1 MPNTR
6 GLTPADYVRARRLLM
21 RRDPVLGTIIK
32 AVGRCGLVD
41 AQRED
46 PFRALVETLVG
57 QQLSM
62 KAAATIFRRFLGL
75 FPEGGFPV
83 PTAIAR
89 VSDAD
94 LRGVGFSRQK
104 IGYLR
109 DLCDKVSSGEVVLD
123 HLEAMADDE
132 VIQSLTRIKGIG
144 RWSAEMILM
153 FKLHRPD
160 VLPVDDLGIVKA
172 VQKVYGLRARP
183 KPQRIVKIGEA
194 WRPYRSVACWYLW
207 ASLDNA
213 PTGRK

>member
-1 MPNTR
+1 MTWGCALSPT
-6 GLTPADYVRARRLLM
+6 DYARARRLLM
-21 RRDPVLGTIIK
+21 RRDPVLGAIIK
-32 AVGRCGLVD
+32 RIGSCGMAD

-46 PFRALVETLVG
+46 PFHALVETIVG

-62 KAAATIFRRFLGL
+62 KAAATIFGRFLTL
-75 FPEGGFPV
+75 FPAGRFPL
-83 PTAIAR
+83 PADIAR
-89 VSDAD
+89 VTDQD
-94 LRGVGFSRQK
+94 LRSVGFSRQK

-109 DLCDKVSSGEVVLD
+109 DLCGRLEVGTLALD
-123 HLEAMADDE
+123 RLDPLTDE
-132 VIQSLTRIKGIG
+132 QVIETLTAVKGIG

-172 VQKVYGLRARP
+172 VERAYGMKARP
-183 KPQRIVKIGEA
+183 KPARITAIGEN

-213 PTGRK
+213 PA